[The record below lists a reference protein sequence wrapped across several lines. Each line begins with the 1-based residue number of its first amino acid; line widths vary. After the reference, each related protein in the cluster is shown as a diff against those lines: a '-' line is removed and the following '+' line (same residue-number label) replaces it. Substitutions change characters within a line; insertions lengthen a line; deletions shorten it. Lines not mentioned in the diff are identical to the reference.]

1 MNSEPSSSIDK
12 KALRASKRELRQH
25 LGADEQHST
34 AKTVTETAL
43 LQSFFPLGNDIAIYM
58 SANGEVDTGILLETL
73 LELGKNC
80 YLPVML
86 DATTTLEFRQY
97 LPDQPLIRNS
107 FGLHEPGP
115 NAPKIAPQLLSTV
128 FMPLVAFDD
137 KGNRLGMGK
146 GYYDRTFAFKMK
158 SANETAKSPASP
170 VLIGLAHE
178 CQKVESLEAA
188 TWDVPLKGI
197 ITGRKMYQCL

>member
-1 MNSEPSSSIDK
+1 MKSESTSSIDK
-12 KALRASKRELRQH
+12 KALRASKRELRRQI
-25 LGADEQHST
+25 GADEQHNT

-43 LQSFFPLGNDIAIYM
+43 LQPFFRLGNDIAIYM
-58 SANGEVDTGILLETL
+58 SADGEVDTGILLETL

-97 LPDQPLIRNS
+97 LPEKPLIRNS

-115 NAPKIAPQLLSTV
+115 EAPTIAPELLSAV
-128 FMPLVAFDD
+128 FMPLVAFDER
-137 KGNRLGMGK
+137 GNRLGMGK
-146 GYYDRTFAFKMK
+146 GYYDRTFAFKIRQAHK
-158 SANETAKSPASP
+158 SLKSPESP

-178 CQKVESLEAA
+178 CQRVENLEAA
-188 TWDVPLKGI
+188 NWDVPLKGI

>member
-1 MNSEPSSSIDK
+1 LKSEPASSIDK
-12 KALRASKRELRQH
+12 KALRASKRELRRQ
-25 LGADEQHST
+25 LGADEQHNT

-43 LQSFFPLGNDIAIYM
+43 LQPFFPLGNDIAIYM
-58 SANGEVDTGILLETL
+58 SADGEVDTGILLETL

-97 LPDQPLIRNS
+97 LPGRPLIRNS

-115 NAPKIAPQLLSTV
+115 EAATIAPELLSTV
-128 FMPLVAFDD
+128 FMPLVAFDEQ
-137 KGNRLGMGK
+137 GNRLGMGK
-146 GYYDRTFAFKMK
+146 GYYDRTFAFKMMP
-158 SANETAKSPASP
+158 ANETIKSPESP

-178 CQKVESLEAA
+178 CQRVENLQAA
-188 TWDVPLKGI
+188 SWDVPLKGI
-197 ITGRKMYQCL
+197 ITGRKLYQCL

>member
-1 MNSEPSSSIDK
+1 MKSESASLIDK
-12 KALRASKRELRQH
+12 KALRASKRVLRRQ
-25 LGADEQHST
+25 LSAAEQHST

-43 LQSFFPLGNDIAIYM
+43 LQSCFLLGNDIAIYM
-58 SANGEVDTGILLETL
+58 SADGEVDTGILLETL

-97 LPDQPLIRNS
+97 LPEQPLIRNS

-115 NAPKIAPQLLSTV
+115 EAPTIVPEMLSTV
-128 FMPLVAFDD
+128 FMPLVAFDE

-146 GYYDRTFAFKMK
+146 GYYDRTFAFKLK
-158 SANETAKSPASP
+158 QTDGTVGSSASP

-178 CQKVESLEAA
+178 CQRVEDLQAA
-188 TWDVPLKGI
+188 SWDVPLRGI